1 MNAGDTFLI
10 TDKNLD
16 EHPWVIISDTA
27 IDDKQV
33 VVVNFTTSHPS
44 KESFCL
50 VQSGD
55 HPFIRHKTCI
65 SYLHARITSVAGCS
79 ITGTQEPSCH
89 KSLFPRLY

>member
-10 TDKNLD
+10 KDKNLD
-16 EHPWVIISDTA
+16 EHLWVIISDTA

-50 VQSGD
+50 VQPGD
-55 HPFIRHKTCI
+55 HPFIRHETCI
-65 SYLHARITSVAGCS
+65 SGS
-79 ITGTQEPSCH
+79 
-89 KSLFPRLY
+89 